1 MSLLSNLKPK
11 FWDHVEPGTNGPKY
25 MFNFRKMWKMTVLTT
40 MAVTLIP
47 LLVLAYIDFHVSR
60 EAMRSETHLRTKR
73 LISNMRRSVSFFL
86 EERRAALEFLV
97 LNDPYERLI
106 DTEHLSTL
114 LENLKEGFGGF
125 VDLGVIDGFGQQI
138 AYVGPFELTGK
149 NYRGANWFQEVSN
162 QGIYISDVF
171 KGYRNIPHLVL
182 AVRHDR
188 PDGGFYVLRTTL
200 DTDRFNYLL
209 SGMEMEGHGEAFLI
223 NRAGIL
229 QSPSQYHGEVLEPV
243 DLPVPEYSAHSEVQ
257 EIETQEDQEFII
269 AYAYIPETPFILLI
283 TKYKN
288 LITKPW
294 HEGWAELTGFL
305 LISVVTIVV
314 VILGGITF
322 LVNQIYLADQ
332 RRLAV
337 IHNLEYSN
345 KMASLGRLS
354 AGVAHEINNPLA
366 IISEKAGLM
375 KDILTFQEKYNRD
388 PKLTGIIDTILSSV
402 QRCAGITRRMLNFAR
417 HNEMKNTPIHLEN
430 LILEVLGFMG
440 KEADY
445 RSIEIAVDVPDEVP
459 VFPGDPGQLQEVFLN
474 LITNAFGTV
483 ADGGKIGIAVEPKE
497 EDRLEVRISDNG
509 AGIPPENLDR
519 VFEPFFST
527 KIGKGGTG
535 LGLSITYGLITDMGG
550 TISVESE
557 VDVGTTFTIT
567 LPMRLTPPADEAE
580 TAEGSGSKTAEK
592 TRDKTEKTGNANPE
606 PAKNTGFPQ
615 HRKGGSNDEI
625 AAGRR

>member
-11 FWDHVEPGTNGPKY
+11 FWDYVDAGADQRKY
-25 MFNFRKMWKMTVLTT
+25 MYNFRKMWKMTVLTT

-47 LLVLAYIDFHVSR
+47 LLILGFIDYRVSR
-60 EAMRSETHLRTKR
+60 EAMRSETELRTKR

-97 LNDPYERLI
+97 LNDPYRRLI
-106 DTEHLSTL
+106 DTEHLSAL
-114 LENLKEGFGGF
+114 LENLKKGFGGF

-149 NYRGANWFQEVSN
+149 NYRGANWFQEVAN

-188 PDGGFYVLRTTL
+188 PDGGFYVLRATL

-229 QSPSQYHGEVLEPV
+229 QSPSLYHGEVLEPV

-305 LISVVTIVV
+305 LISVATIVV

-332 RRLAV
+332 RRLAI

-366 IISEKAGLM
+366 IISEKAGLI
-375 KDILTFQEKYNRD
+375 KDLLTYQDKYGKD
-388 PKLTGIIDTILSSV
+388 PKLLGLIDAVLRSV

-417 HNEMKNTPIHLEN
+417 HSEMKDSPIDLRGLVH
-430 LILEVLGFMG
+430 EVLGFMG
-440 KEADY
+440 KEAEY
-445 RSIEIAVDVPDEVP
+445 RSIAVEVNVPEDMP
-459 VFPGDPGQLQEVFLN
+459 RFMGDPGQLQEVFLN
-474 LITNAFGTV
+474 LITNAFGAV
-483 ADGGKIGIAVEPKE
+483 AEGGRIAISGEIRNQEWVVVHIADDGE
-497 EDRLEVRISDNG
+497 
-509 AGIPPENLDR
+509 GIPAEDLDR

-535 LGLSITYGLITDMGG
+535 LGLSITYGLISDMDGR
-550 TISVESE
+550 ISVESQIGE
-557 VDVGTTFTIT
+557 GTTFTIE
-567 LPMRLTPPADEAE
+567 LPMKPPE
-580 TAEGSGSKTAEK
+580 TALEANTSASPA
-592 TRDKTEKTGNANPE
+592 GNGLPTN
-606 PAKNTGFPQ
+606 
-615 HRKGGSNDEI
+615 S
-625 AAGRR
+625 